1 MTRPV
6 LAESAIHPSIRQR
19 IAEHHL
25 PVIQRVQSAV
35 AQHAVVVVGLS
46 GNPFV
51 GKARKALAAAGV
63 AHEYIELGSYF
74 SQWRL
79 RNTLKMWTGW
89 PTFPMVF
96 VRGTLVGGADD
107 LRRLIDSGELQ
118 ALLKA

>member
-1 MTRPV
+1 MTRP
-6 LAESAIHPSIRQR
+6 LLGESATHPAVRQR

-25 PVIQRVQSAV
+25 SVIQQVQTAIGL
-35 AQHAVVVVGLS
+35 HPVVVVGMS

-51 GKARKALAAAGV
+51 GRARKALAAAGV
-63 AHEYIELGSYF
+63 AHEYIGLGSYF

-79 RNTLKMWTGW
+79 RNALKMWTGW

-118 ALLKA
+118 TLLQA